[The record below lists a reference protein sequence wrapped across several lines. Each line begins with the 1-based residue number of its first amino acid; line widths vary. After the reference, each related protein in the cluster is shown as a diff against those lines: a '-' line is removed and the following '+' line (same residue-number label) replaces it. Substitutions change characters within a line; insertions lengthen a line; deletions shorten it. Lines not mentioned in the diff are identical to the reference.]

1 MKGEFMTVQVDPV
14 NKSDSFKTP
23 KIVLIEWASILG
35 VFIVCFLFLFSEI
48 KHLETK
54 IDQQSARTDR
64 LYEMFIDLRN
74 ENDQKFSDMNQ
85 KFYELRKESDQKFYD
100 LLKEKK

>member
-1 MKGEFMTVQVDPV
+1 MAIPV
-14 NKSDSFKTP
+14 EKFEQYKTP
-23 KIVLIEWASILG
+23 KIVIIEWMSILG

-64 LYEMFIDLRN
+64 LYEMFIDL
-74 ENDQKFSDMNQ
+74 
-85 KFYELRKESDQKFYD
+85 
-100 LLKEKK
+100 LKEKK